1 MIFSKIYVI
10 IFTVSGCFKEKQLF
24 FHRYAIIISYFLEE
38 WNSMA
43 KNILNIAVIGCSGMS
58 KLHMQGVLKN
68 EKAYLYGICDI
79 APERLEPFKADFPN
93 CKKYVTDYRE
103 FVNDPEIDAV
113 VIVTPDQVHLEQTA
127 AFLRAGKAVLC
138 EKPMA
143 LNMEECQEMMR
154 VEKETNGKLMVGQI
168 CRHTPGFL
176 AAKNLIDEG
185 KIGELVFVE
194 SEYAHNYN
202 NARGYNDWRVV
213 PERHG
218 FIGGGC
224 HAVDL
229 LRWIAGDPTE
239 VYAHANH
246 KIMLDWPTD
255 DTVIS
260 IYKFPNGVSGKVFVS
275 IGSKRNYT
283 MRSVFYG
290 TKGTIIT
297 DNTSPEI
304 TLFTELSED
313 GDFTK
318 EIKVPVDINNHN
330 ATAEIEAFVDA
341 LVNDKPMPVSS
352 KEGAYTVAV
361 CCAAVESSKTGKPV
375 DIVYP
380 KADR

>member
-1 MIFSKIYVI
+1 M
-10 IFTVSGCFKEKQLF
+10 
-24 FHRYAIIISYFLEE
+24 
-38 WNSMA
+38 
-43 KNILNIAVIGCSGMS
+43 KNILNIAVIGCSDMS
-58 KLHMQGVLKN
+58 KLHIEGVLKN
-68 EKAYLYGICDI
+68 ERARLYAICDI
-79 APERLEPFKADFPN
+79 APERLAPFRELFPD
-93 CKKYVTDYRE
+93 CAKYVTDYRE
-103 FVNDPEIDAV
+103 LVCDPEVDAV

-143 LNMEECQEMMR
+143 LNMEECREMIR
-154 VEKETNGKLMVGQI
+154 IERETGGRLMVGQI
-168 CRHTPGFL
+168 CRHTPGFMK
-176 AAKNLIDEG
+176 AKELIDAG

-202 NARGYNDWRVV
+202 HARGYNDWRVV

-255 DTVIS
+255 DTVIA

-275 IGSKRNYT
+275 IGCKRNYT

-290 TKGTIIT
+290 TKGTVIC
-297 DNTSPEI
+297 DNTSPSI
-304 TLFTELSED
+304 TLFTECD
-313 GDFTK
+313 GGSFTTP
-318 EIKVPVDINNHN
+318 IDVPVDINNHN

-341 LVNDKPMPVSS
+341 LQNGKPMPVSS
-352 KEGAYTVAV
+352 TEGANTVAV
-361 CCAAVESSKTGKPV
+361 CCATVEATRKGVPV
-375 DIVYP
+375 EIVYP
-380 KADR
+380 

>member
-1 MIFSKIYVI
+1 
-10 IFTVSGCFKEKQLF
+10 
-24 FHRYAIIISYFLEE
+24 
-38 WNSMA
+38 MA
-43 KNILNIAVIGCSGMS
+43 KNILNIAVIGCSGMA
-58 KLHMQGVLKN
+58 KLHMEGVLKN
-68 EKAYLYGICDI
+68 DKACLYGICDI
-79 APERLEPFKADFPN
+79 APERLEPFKEHFPN

-103 FVNDPEIDAV
+103 FVNDPEVDAV

-154 VEKETNGKLMVGQI
+154 IEKETNGKLMVGQI
-168 CRHTPGFL
+168 CRHTPGFIE
-176 AAKNLIDEG
+176 AKKLIDEG

-194 SEYAHNYN
+194 REYAHNYTH
-202 NARGYNDWRVV
+202 ARGYNDWRVV

-275 IGSKRNYT
+275 IGCKRNYT

-304 TLFTELSED
+304 TLFTELGED

-341 LVNDKPMPVSS
+341 LVNGKPMPVSS

-361 CCAAVESSKTGKPV
+361 CCAAVESSKVGKPI